1 MEGPFFPG
9 LKSNP
14 HWKRQSHGSVDG
26 GEVAKYLISELP
38 ENLLSGIPRESVG
51 LWKLLKFRTGCSLPY
66 RRPVQEKVLILQ
78 DPRAR
83 KSYAKSCI
91 LKKVHPEGAQD

>member
-26 GEVAKYLISELP
+26 GEVVKYLISELP
-38 ENLLSGIPRESVG
+38 ENLLPGLPRESVG
-51 LWKLLKFRTGCSLPY
+51 L
-66 RRPVQEKVLILQ
+66 
-78 DPRAR
+78 
-83 KSYAKSCI
+83 
-91 LKKVHPEGAQD
+91 

>member
-26 GEVAKYLISELP
+26 EEVAKYFISGLP
-38 ENLLSGIPRESVG
+38 ENLLSEVPRKSVG
-51 LWKLLKFRTGCSLPY
+51 LWKLLKFGAGRSLPC
-66 RRPVQEKVLILQ
+66 RSPVQEKALILQ

-83 KSYAKSCI
+83 ESCAKSCV